1 MFTGAD
7 GGQLHSQ
14 RSVAATRVHPAANEG
29 TGDEEHMRRLAS
41 SLLVFGLAACGGKAK
56 PPAASPTKVK
66 LMTLAPREVEQ
77 SAEFIAGLNSRNAVT
92 LRPQVNAV
100 VASIPVKPGQ
110 QVKAGTT
117 IVQLDVS
124 QQAAVT
130 ANVRAT
136 VEARRAALKLAD
148 VNYERLSKLAP
159 SGVVSQQEYDQAAAR
174 RASAQ
179 ADLSAAESQ
188 LRAQSVQSSYYRVT
202 APFDGIVGDLPVKVG
217 DLITPQTAITQ
228 LTQDRRLEANVT
240 VPLLLAPRIDTQSVV
255 QVLGPDDKPVVEA
268 PVSFISPSVDAATQ
282 TVLVKAVFENTG
294 GLRYSQYVRVRLV
307 FGQRKALVV
316 PVVAVTRQGGQPF
329 VYVAGQ
335 ASGKSGGLVAEQR
348 PVQLGE
354 VVGNDYVVTGG
365 LKEGEQVVIS
375 GVQFVRNGAPL
386 QPEQLASK
394 DQGT

>member
-1 MFTGAD
+1 
-7 GGQLHSQ
+7 
-14 RSVAATRVHPAANEG
+14 
-29 TGDEEHMRRLAS
+29 MRRLAS
-41 SLLVFGLAACGGKAK
+41 SLLVFVLAACGGKAK
-56 PPAASPTKVK
+56 PPGPPPAKVK
-66 LMTLAPREVEQ
+66 LMTVTPQEVQQ
-77 SAEFIAGLNSRNAVT
+77 SASFIASLNSRNAVT

-110 QVKAGTT
+110 SVKAGSTL
-117 IVQLDVS
+117 VQLDVS

-136 VEARRAALKLAD
+136 VEARKAALRLAE
-148 VNYERLSKLAP
+148 VNYERVSKLAP
-159 SGVVSQQEYDQAAAR
+159 SGVVSQQEYDQANAQ

-217 DLITPQTAITQ
+217 DLVTPQTVITQ
-228 LTQDRRLEANVT
+228 FTQDRRLEAYVN
-240 VPLLLAPRIDTQSVV
+240 VPLLLAPRLDNGTVV

-268 PVSFISPSVDAATQ
+268 PVNFISPTVDAATQ
-282 TVLVKAVFENTG
+282 TVLVKAVFENTQ

-307 FGQRKALVV
+307 YGKRKALVV
-316 PVVAVTRQGGQPF
+316 PVVSVTRQGGQPF
-329 VYVAGQ
+329 VYVAGHP
-335 ASGKSGGLVAEQR
+335 SGQSGSLVAEQR

-375 GVQFVRNGAPL
+375 GVQLVRNGSPL
-386 QPEQLASK
+386 QPEQLARK
-394 DQGT
+394 DQGG

>member
-1 MFTGAD
+1 M
-7 GGQLHSQ
+7 
-14 RSVAATRVHPAANEG
+14 VAA
-29 TGDEEHMRRLAS
+29 
-41 SLLVFGLAACGGKAK
+41 
-56 PPAASPTKVK
+56 
-66 LMTLAPREVEQ
+66 
-77 SAEFIAGLNSRNAVT
+77 
-92 LRPQVNAV
+92 
-100 VASIPVKPGQ
+100 IPVKSGDR
-110 QVKAGTT
+110 VKAGAT

-136 VEARRAALKLAD
+136 VEARRAALRLAEA
-148 VNYERLSKLAP
+148 NYERLSKLAP
-159 SGVVSQQEYDQAAAR
+159 SGVVSQQEFDQAAAQ
-174 RASAQ
+174 RASTQ

-188 LRAQSVQSSYYRVT
+188 LRAQSVQSSYYRIG

-217 DLITPQTAITQ
+217 DLVTPQTPITQ
-228 LTQDRRLEANVT
+228 FTQDGRLEAYVN
-240 VPLLLAPRIDTQSVV
+240 VPLLLAPRIRLETVV
-255 QVLGPDDKPVVEA
+255 QILGNDDQPVVEA
-268 PVSFISPSVDAATQ
+268 PVSFISPSVDPATQ
-282 TVLVKAVFENTG
+282 TVLLKAVFENTG

-307 FGQRKALVV
+307 YGQRQALVV

-329 VYVAGQ
+329 VYVAGR
-335 ASGKSGGLVAEQR
+335 ASGQSGGLVAEQR

-394 DQGT
+394 DQGA

>member
-1 MFTGAD
+1 
-7 GGQLHSQ
+7 
-14 RSVAATRVHPAANEG
+14 
-29 TGDEEHMRRLAS
+29 MRRLAS
-41 SLLVFGLAACGGKAK
+41 SLLLLGLVACGPKPGPKGP
-56 PPAASPTKVK
+56 PPAKVK
-66 LMTLAPREVEQ
+66 LQTLKPQDVKQTAD
-77 SAEFIAGLNSRNAVT
+77 FIASLNSRNAVI

-100 VASIPVKPGQ
+100 VAAIPVKSGDR
-110 QVKAGTT
+110 VKAGAT

-136 VEARRAALKLAD
+136 VEARRAALRLAEA
-148 VNYERLSKLAP
+148 NYERLSKLAP
-159 SGVVSQQEYDQAAAR
+159 SGVVSQQEFDQAAAQ
-174 RASAQ
+174 RASTQ

-188 LRAQSVQSSYYRVT
+188 LRAQSVQSSYYRIG

-217 DLITPQTAITQ
+217 DLVTPQTPITQ
-228 LTQDRRLEANVT
+228 FTQDGRLEAYVN
-240 VPLLLAPRIDTQSVV
+240 VPLLLAPRIRLETVV
-255 QVLGPDDKPVVEA
+255 QILGNDDQPVVEA
-268 PVSFISPSVDAATQ
+268 PVSFISPSVDPATQ
-282 TVLVKAVFENTG
+282 TVLLKAVFENTG

-307 FGQRKALVV
+307 YGQRQALVV

-329 VYVAGQ
+329 VYVAGR
-335 ASGKSGGLVAEQR
+335 ASGQSGGLVAEQR

-394 DQGT
+394 DQGA